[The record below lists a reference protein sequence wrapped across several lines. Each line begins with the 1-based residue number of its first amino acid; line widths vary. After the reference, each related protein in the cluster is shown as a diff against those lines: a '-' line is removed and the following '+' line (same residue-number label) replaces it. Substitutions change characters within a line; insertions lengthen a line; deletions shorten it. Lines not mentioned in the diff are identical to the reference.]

1 MWNILRQGCSS
12 LECSNTS
19 TSFMLKGRTQKVRT
33 VPLFDQTDVA
43 FFLENSALHLPV
55 LDDEMITFIDILT
68 LCNYCI
74 LSNVLDPRTY
84 NFPDIQ
90 YGEKANATHLSQR
103 EKHDYNALSPDHRH
117 YFSYVR
123 GLSINLIHWLH
134 CHFIFKGK
142 ERAYDVTSIARQ
154 YLHNQVLAILKY
166 KITAEKKRIGGVP
179 NCTAKAL
186 CRQISLLFSAEQ
198 MTELGTPNVDDL
210 THMDSLA
217 WEMTLIPSQCSKAVE
232 FNGIVV
238 ASTISEPI
246 ILIMV
251 IWNVILWP

>member
-1 MWNILRQGCSS
+1 M
-12 LECSNTS
+12 
-19 TSFMLKGRTQKVRT
+19 RT

-123 GLSINLIHWLH
+123 GLSVNLIHWLH

-154 YLHNQVLAILKY
+154 YLHNQVRAILKY
-166 KITAEKKRIGGVP
+166 KITAEKERVGGVP
-179 NCTAKAL
+179 NCTTKAL
-186 CRQISLLFSAEQ
+186 RRQISLLFSAGQ
-198 MTELGTPNVDDL
+198 MTELEAPNVDDL
-210 THMDSLA
+210 TDMDSLA
-217 WEMTLIPSQCSKAVE
+217 WETTLTPSRRSKALK

-238 ASTISEPI
+238 ASISVLI
-246 ILIMV
+246 ILIMM
-251 IWNVILWP
+251 I